1 MAEEEE
7 PYVFELGD
15 TVIIKSKYYGTVRGK
30 VYYRDP
36 DLIRILPEDAGN
48 RLYNYALIDGEF
60 DPALKVRRYMYESKA
75 VVDGFVQQQ
84 DLHAG
89 QVIETF
95 SEEGEPTGEYT
106 IEEVDVENDR
116 ITIKDATDAVI
127 PVDFNYYGIPL
138 DLPFAIIRAR
148 EPPAED
154 EENDEEEDEEEGA
167 TIRVAEDSALEG
179 DLERQV
185 EDEADARVELP
196 ADAVAADLER
206 KTAARAALESVV
218 AGDPEEFDIEFT
230 GYITLPAREQAVLI
244 PEAQRVYPDNIQK
257 ADALQDFTTFLTA
270 KEQQD
275 MKQLRRIRALTES
288 VFTLKNQLIEYN
300 PDNSFK
306 RMYPQ
311 SANYLSELLKLANV
325 PLARPVLDV
334 SLKVYNRVNPD
345 RDEEEQWVV
354 NGTVEASTRKKAKKA
369 YEKARRSKKTDA
381 EIQQELAEIEAE
393 DREAAIEYETERNT
407 LNVVEFVNELRQANE
422 YLSGAGSSGIIK
434 HWIHEAGYHERYDRP
449 WRPLG
454 EATEDNAWQAKT
466 DSEFFRSEIPDLTVA
481 QVDALTMA
489 NASEPAT
496 MKIGKTHFSL
506 RRALGATFKPNHN
519 GGGKESYIKP
529 EYAAN
534 KNDMLFPLKYRN
546 YLGAIRSGLI
556 VEDSYASKVRQKYM
570 EQILAHEG
578 DIEDVPRG
586 NGIITIGI
594 GGNTLGNIKL
604 ADFIGILEVHGYG
617 PAEIIRRLSHYGMEQ
632 LEINVEVGETIRG
645 KITNYINATKAYI
658 KELRDKLETQR
669 AGANESKPDVMTE
682 DIVNW
687 LINDVIGSEPILAGL
702 KQELT
707 KQSPRL
713 AKSDYA
719 MLSYIYKE
727 AGNLLLAA
735 AGGNPDELAN
745 QRRIATR
752 AIYLRALQAGVA
764 KQRLIREHGE
774 QPRVNPCK
782 HVKLLETINSIED
795 DATRLGHLAKFIVKY
810 RGDREENWIKCS
822 VCSRDLVCV
831 HRMLEIQQF
840 MHAREREMIK
850 KEMYLNF
857 CGPLMGKFYQ
867 CRNCGQALEE
877 LDFDNNM
884 QFDDNGR
891 PMTSYAVLEDIQKKE
906 NDLIDKMLGAETD
919 LSSAD
924 DVINKIMGKKETKTT
939 IKDYGSETKNSIF
952 RIIKVIANKL
962 GISPIADDYDR
973 MIEQVQNVVNDLPSR
988 ERFAKE
994 QKRLAKELGKKPKR
1008 LPDYDVILQ
1017 RTTVVAAGAYLL
1029 IHIQSH
1035 IPDYMIQT
1043 TIPLCKR
1050 PGFTG
1055 FPFGVREDLTGVEYM
1070 ACAIASITQNEI
1082 PWNMTGFQDL
1092 EEGKRLKTIVSGL
1105 MDILDPSSEN
1115 SEIQQMFA
1123 LKRKYLRDTFG
1134 AERGEGRPT
1143 DQISPFFL
1151 PAQKNIDAVTASKAG
1166 TVIIPEVTAASTVVA
1181 RSDIWIQAANQIA
1194 AEEARNSGDVIIGSP
1209 YLEATTTYSPI
1220 NKPREFWS
1228 DKRLPELPK
1237 RTLQRATLATA
1248 LSVPFKPRPLADIL
1262 PPPPENLFYVLFLN
1276 VCFQGDRYGLPHE
1289 PGFNNMCPH
1298 CEFQFPTS
1306 RILMDNEK
1314 EGLNALQSQ
1323 QVEINR
1329 DTFTSL
1335 LDATHERYSVVPY
1348 KRPALPAPFDLMR
1361 TVALIEPPPLPE
1373 WKAIMEETIQGLGEL
1388 PPGASKTQIQEALS
1402 PIAETAS
1409 NAAEAIQGRLTK
1421 PTLETIKM
1429 IFKLAPNEIGEVLL
1443 TYLIVPLNRLI
1454 TNMEL
1459 EPLNRLQ
1466 PALIEELSEQHVT
1479 DIVSHILAPNIDLTK
1494 RFQSDFEPG
1503 RSPFA
1508 RAKIELAVQQLAQIP
1523 PLLEKVNSSNIP
1535 GGKRALHYLIQ
1546 ALILPPLASMMDP
1559 NEIPDDEFAQ
1569 SASDAVR
1576 DNSVRLLYQ
1585 LVTTAFAKFRKE
1597 RLSYSDKEIKEK
1609 LQVRAEQEKVK
1620 IIEEIKA
1627 MSDDRKR
1634 IEMLYKK
1641 FGLEKYSLS
1650 GTKDVYRYNPERYD
1664 IERTERADA
1673 GINDFATDGFGPE
1686 GEPVPELYG
1695 GDENGIFDFG
1705 PQVEVGYDIGGNNEY
1720 DDEVE
1725 YGGDDY

>member
-30 VYYRDP
+30 IYYRDA

-75 VVDGFVQQQ
+75 VLDGFVQQQ

-95 SEEGEPTGEYT
+95 SEEGESTGEYT
-106 IEEVDVENDR
+106 IESVDSENDR
-116 ITIKDATDAVI
+116 ITIKDSTDAVTE
-127 PVDFNYYGIPL
+127 VDFSYIGIPL
-138 DLPFAIIRAR
+138 DLPFAIIRSR

-154 EENDEEEDEEEGA
+154 EKNDEDTDDEEGA

-185 EDEADARVELP
+185 EDEADAKVELP
-196 ADAVAADLER
+196 ADAIAADLES
-206 KTAARAALESVV
+206 KTAARAALEHAV
-218 AGDPEEFDIEFT
+218 AADPDEFDIEFT

-257 ADALQDFTTFLTA
+257 ADALQDFTTMLSA

-345 RDEEEQWVV
+345 RDEDEQWVV

-369 YEKARRSKKTDA
+369 YERARRSKKTEV

-393 DREAAIEYETERNT
+393 DRDTAVEYETEKNT
-407 LNVVEFVNELRQANE
+407 LNVVEFINELRQANE
-422 YLSGAGSSGIIK
+422 YLSGAGSMGIIK
-434 HWIHEAGYHERYDRP
+434 HWIHEAGYHERYNRP
-449 WRPLG
+449 WRPLL
-454 EATEDNAWQAKT
+454 EATEDNAWQAKI
-466 DSEFFRSEIPDLTVA
+466 DSEFFRSEIPELNVA

-489 NASEPAT
+489 VASEPAT
-496 MKIGKTHFSL
+496 IKMGKTNFSL
-506 RRALGATFKPNHN
+506 RRALGATFKPNTN
-519 GGGKESYIKP
+519 GGKESYIKP

-534 KNDMLFPLKYRN
+534 KNDILFPLKYRN
-546 YLGAIRSGLI
+546 YLGATRSGLI
-556 VEDSYASKVRQKYM
+556 VEDSYASLNQKSM
-570 EQILAHEG
+570 EAILAHAGEIEEVARG
-578 DIEDVPRG
+578 DS
-586 NGIITIGI
+586 IITIGI

-604 ADFIGILEVHGYG
+604 SDFIGILELRGYG
-617 PAEIIRRLSHYGMEQ
+617 PADIIRRLTHYGMEQ
-632 LEINVEVGETIRG
+632 LEINNEVGEVIKG
-645 KITNYINATKAYI
+645 KINNYINATKAYI
-658 KELRDKLETQR
+658 KELRDKLEVER
-669 AGANESKPDVMTE
+669 GGVMESKPDIMTE

-687 LINDVIGSEPILAGL
+687 LINDVINAEPILFGL
-702 KQELT
+702 KQEII

-719 MLSYIYKE
+719 MLSYIFKE
-727 AGNLLLAA
+727 SGNLLLAA

-752 AIYLRALQAGVA
+752 AIYLRALEAGVA

-774 QPRVNPCK
+774 QPQINPCV
-782 HVKLLETINSIED
+782 HVNLLKTIESIED

-822 VCSRDLVCV
+822 ACSRDLICV

-840 MHAREREMIK
+840 MHSREREMIK
-850 KEMYLNF
+850 KELYLNF

-877 LDFDNNM
+877 LNFDNNV

-891 PMTSYAVLEDIQKKE
+891 PMTGYAVLEDMQKKE
-906 NDLIDKMLGAETD
+906 NDIIDKMLGAETD

-924 DVINKIMGKKETKTT
+924 DVINKILGKKETKVT
-939 IKDYGSETKNSIF
+939 IKDYGSETRNSIF

-962 GISPIADDYDR
+962 GINPIANEYDR
-973 MIEQVQNVVNDLPSR
+973 MIEQVQNVINDLPSR

-1029 IHIQSH
+1029 IHVQSH

-1043 TIPLCKR
+1043 TVPLCKR

-1070 ACAIASITQNEI
+1070 SCAIASITQNES

-1092 EEGKRLKTIVSGL
+1092 EETKRLKTIVSGL
-1105 MDILDPSSEN
+1105 MDVLEPSAEN

-1123 LKRKYLRDTFG
+1123 IKRKYLRDTFG
-1134 AERGEGRPT
+1134 AERGEGRPN

-1151 PAQKNIDAVTASKAG
+1151 PPQKNIDAATAAKAG
-1166 TVIIPEVTAASTVVA
+1166 TIIIPEVTATSTVTA
-1181 RSDIWIQAANQIA
+1181 RADIWIQSANQIA
-1194 AEEARNSGDVIIGSP
+1194 AEEARNSGDIIIGSP
-1209 YLEATTTYSPI
+1209 YLEATTAYSPI
-1220 NKPREFWS
+1220 NTPRKFWA
-1228 DKRLPELPK
+1228 DKRLPDLPR
-1237 RTLQRATLATA
+1237 RTLQRAALATA

-1289 PGFNNMCPH
+1289 PGFNNLCPH

-1314 EGLNALQSQ
+1314 EGAVALQNQ

-1329 DTFTSL
+1329 ETFTSL

-1348 KRPALPAPFDLMR
+1348 QRPTLSAPFDLMR
-1361 TVALIEPPPLPE
+1361 TVALIEPPPMTE
-1373 WKAIMEETIQGLGEL
+1373 WKAVMEETIQGLGSL
-1388 PPGASKTQIQEALS
+1388 PPDASKTQIQEVLG
-1402 PIAETAS
+1402 PIAEVAS
-1409 NAAEAIQGRLTK
+1409 NAGDALHSRLTK

-1429 IFKLAPNEIGEVLL
+1429 IFKLAPNEIGEVIL

-1459 EPLNRLQ
+1459 EPLHRIQ

-1479 DIVSHILAPNIDLTK
+1479 DIISNILTPNIDLTK
-1494 RFQSDFEPG
+1494 RFQSDFEPD
-1503 RSPFA
+1503 RSPLA
-1508 RAKIELAVQQLAQIP
+1508 RAKIEKAVQQLAQIP
-1523 PLLEKVNSSNIP
+1523 PLLEKVNATNIP
-1535 GGKRALHYLIQ
+1535 GGRRSLHYLIQ
-1546 ALILPPLASMMDP
+1546 ALVLSPLASMMDP

-1585 LVTTAFAKFRKE
+1585 IVTTAFAKFRKE
-1597 RLSYSDKEIKEK
+1597 RLNYSDKEIKEK

-1641 FGLEKYSLS
+1641 FGLEKYSIS
-1650 GTKDVYRYNPERYD
+1650 GTKDVYKYNPERYD

-1673 GINDFATDGFGPE
+1673 GINDFGTDGFGPE

-1705 PQVEVGYDIGGNNEY
+1705 PQMEVGYDIGGNNEY
-1720 DDEVE
+1720 DDDIDF
-1725 YGGDDY
+1725 GGNDY